1 MHDTELK
8 VAARNMRSNEKVHAS
23 KLMSNLQINASV
35 RTVQRHMRRN
45 GYIYKKA
52 KRNIELHD
60 LHKEKRINEC
70 RIWIAS
76 NHNWERTIFSDEKR
90 FCCDGPDNWNSY
102 CQKGQYLRRQRRQ
115 CSGGSVMVWIMVL
128 PSGLLSHH
136 ILQGTFTSQKYVDLL
151 RRYVVPVIK
160 LNYKSPIYF
169 QQDNSSVHK
178 AKMVTQFF
186 NSNTIPLISWPSRSP
201 DLNIAE
207 NVWKLISEQV
217 YDGPQ
222 FQNKNDLVSK
232 INCVINDINCNQRN
246 KIKQLYCGIRSR
258 LCSVL
263 QNQGDIINK

>member
-8 VAARNMRSNEKVHAS
+8 VAARNMRSKGKSYNEIGRNLGISRFAARNLVNYKHKNVKRKVGPKQKITKSIKLRIKSEICRLQRSNEKVHAS

-207 NVWKLISEQV
+207 NV
-217 YDGPQ
+217 
-222 FQNKNDLVSK
+222 
-232 INCVINDINCNQRN
+232 
-246 KIKQLYCGIRSR
+246 
-258 LCSVL
+258 
-263 QNQGDIINK
+263 